1 MPKLVDKEIKK
12 GKILEA
18 AMKIFS
24 TKGVAKTRMTDI
36 AEAAGIGKGTIYEY
50 FRSKEEIFSASFYH
64 LFEKIDQLIASR
76 IYKVTNPEEKIRV
89 FFNAYIEHI
98 EEIDRESFQIML
110 DFWAEGI
117 RHKDEDKIRIF
128 DINKIYDENRKFFIS
143 IFQEGIHQ
151 GLFREDIDTFYTA
164 SVIFGA
170 MDGLF
175 LQWIMMEPSTF
186 DFKEAAETL
195 LDITINGIKK

>member
-1 MPKLVDKEIKK
+1 MPKVVDKETKK
-12 GKILEA
+12 GEILEA

-36 AEAAGIGKGTIYEY
+36 AELAGIGKGTIYEY
-50 FRSKEEIFSASFYH
+50 FRSKEEIFSTSFYH
-64 LFEKIDQLIASR
+64 MFEKIDQIIASR
-76 IYKVTNPEEKIRV
+76 IYKITNPEEKIRV

-98 EEIDRESFQIML
+98 EEVDRDFFQIML

-117 RHKDEDKIRIF
+117 RHKDEDKIRVF
-128 DINKIYDENRKFFIS
+128 DLNKIYAENREFFIS
-143 IFQEGIHQ
+143 ILQEGIHQ
-151 GLFREDIDTFYTA
+151 GKFRQDINTFYTA

-170 MDGLF
+170 MDGLL